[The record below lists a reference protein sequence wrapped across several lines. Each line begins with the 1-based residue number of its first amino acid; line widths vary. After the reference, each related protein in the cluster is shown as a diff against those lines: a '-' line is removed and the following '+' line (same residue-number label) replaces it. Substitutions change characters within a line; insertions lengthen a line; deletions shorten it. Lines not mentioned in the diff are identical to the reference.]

1 MLAIVSDSQFPSL
14 ARSTAIMSV
23 GTVISRVTGVVR
35 LAVIAAALGI
45 VETRLQDTYNLANTA
60 PNILYELVLGGVI
73 SSVFVPVFVELLEKE
88 DRDRAW
94 EVFSG
99 IINVSLLIL
108 SAVTVIGVV
117 AAPWIAD
124 FYADRLAGGDAEAQ
138 ARVLV
143 FLLRLFIP
151 QVILYGLYFVL
162 AGLLNAHKR
171 FGAPM
176 YTPILNNFVVIAAFL
191 AFHAIYGEVT
201 LASVTTEQLW
211 LIGLAT
217 TLSVAPMGLLLIP
230 LVRKMGKYHLTLS
243 LDHPA
248 VRKLGRLAI
257 YVVGFVAATQV
268 GYVIIQWLAN
278 ATQGGYSAYVSA
290 STFFLLPM
298 GLFVWSMTTALVPT
312 LSQHA
317 VNERWTDFRATLT
330 LGMRSLMFLMLP
342 AAAGYF
348 ILARPIVR
356 VLLEHGVVTESST
369 LLVAELLQVMVLGLV
384 QAALYQMMVR
394 SFYAMQD
401 TKTLFWI
408 NLAMVALNIGLNFPL
423 YGAMG
428 VSGLA
433 LGQVIAT
440 TIAVAIQL
448 KIMSGRIGGLEVGS
462 LAQGFGRAAVA
473 TAGMG
478 LVVWAMTAFIAGPDD
493 DPSTTIAALEVTA
506 AVIVGGALY
515 LLLARALG
523 VKEVA
528 YLRSIVARRKT

>member
-1 MLAIVSDSQFPSL
+1 MLAIVSDSQIPSL

-124 FYADRLAGGDAEAQ
+124 FYADRLSGGDAEAQ

-191 AFHAIYGEVT
+191 AFHAIYGEVS
-201 LASVTTEQLW
+201 LATVTSEQLW

-217 TLSVAPMGLLLIP
+217 TFSVAPMGLLLIP
-230 LVRKMGKYHLTLS
+230 LVRKMGRYHLTLS

-278 ATQGGYSAYVSA
+278 AKQGGYSAYVSA

-356 VLLEHGVVTESST
+356 VLLEHGVVTASST
-369 LLVAELLQVMVLGLV
+369 VLVAELLQVMVLGLV

-401 TKTLFWI
+401 TKTPFWI
-408 NLAMVALNIGLNFPL
+408 NLAMVALNVGLNFPL
-423 YGAMG
+423 FRAMG

-440 TIAVAIQL
+440 TVAVAIQL
-448 KIMSGRIGGLEVGS
+448 KIMSGRIGGLEIGS

-493 DPSTTIAALEVTA
+493 DASTTIAALEVTA